1 MRILVVGAGA
11 VGGYFGGR
19 LLEAGRDVTFLVRPG
34 RAAELAAHG
43 LMIKSSFGDAS
54 MPAPPTILAENLRAA
69 FDLIVLSCK
78 AYDLDGAIASFG
90 LAVGAQTA
98 ILPLLNGMRHI
109 DLLVERFG
117 PDRVLGGQCVIAAT
131 LGENGTIRH
140 LNQNHELSF
149 GERDGVL
156 SDRVRAIAEVMTG
169 VRYNARS
176 SEHVLLEMWE
186 KWAFLATLAGC
197 TCLMRAAV
205 GDIAQSPR
213 GTEFALALLDE
224 CVSIARSSGQVPRAD
239 YLERSRAAL
248 TAARSDFT
256 ASMLRDIENRAPIE
270 AEHILG
276 DLIRRGRREGSRAA
290 PIPLLEIAYLH
301 MKAYEARRA
310 RMK

>member
-19 LLEAGRDVTFLVRPG
+19 LLEAGRDVTFLVRPK

-43 LMIKSSFGDAS
+43 LTIRSSFGDAT
-54 MPAPPTILAENLRAA
+54 MPTPPTILAENLRVA

-78 AYDLDGAIASFG
+78 AYDLDGAIASFASA
-90 LAVGAQTA
+90 LGARTA
-98 ILPLLNGMRHI
+98 ILPLLNGMRHL
-109 DLLVERFG
+109 DVLVERFG
-117 PDRVLGGQCVIAAT
+117 ADRVLGGQCVIAST
-131 LGENGTIRH
+131 LGENGAIRH

-149 GERDGVL
+149 GGRDGVL
-156 SDRVRAIAEVMTG
+156 SDRVRAIAEMMTG
-169 VRYNARS
+169 ARFNARA
-176 SEHVLLEMWE
+176 SEHILLEMWE
-186 KWAFLATLAGC
+186 KWAFLATLAGS

-224 CVSIARSSGQVPRAD
+224 CVSIARANGQVPRAA

-248 TAARSDFT
+248 TAAGSDFT

-270 AEHILG
+270 ADHILG
-276 DLIRRGRREGSRAA
+276 DLIRRGRREGSGVG

-310 RMK
+310 RTK